1 MTDNRRLKA
10 GGPDMHFTIY
20 PWDLRSWRS
29 AFRVTGLPGIALFCL
44 LVGAMF
50 QVADATGGGA
60 GHSSAKAILL
70 VRTPA
75 IVIAFLLLLFRPR
88 IAKLRAFDLRFAYG
102 MFALMYLASVLWS
115 QQKVQTI
122 GKSGELLLAGMVFF
136 EATRD
141 SHPMVRVEGLR
152 RITLLV
158 MSTVGTLA
166 VLGFVARLPGF
177 VQHRAGLIS
186 STTAEA
192 PFLSGNGLGYVAS
205 ALLLVVL
212 AEWQAKR
219 LAGKAAFWQIV
230 FGLALFSVSA
240 SRTSF
245 GILLLTVLLVILKR
259 SKILATLATAG
270 VLLAGLLFWSGILTR
285 LQGHQ
290 NSSDFVTLSGR
301 TVVWTAAVRQ
311 FEQHPVLGVGGGIGG
326 KVVIAHIGNMYLE
339 EMSSLHN
346 GFLEVLTG
354 LGLVGFLL
362 GTYML
367 VATTLRAWGAWDA
380 YPEYAG
386 TYVLIIHV
394 WMTTIM
400 STGILGW
407 MGYEEALFLCILS
420 NIDLVAERARAFSRF
435 EVKPLRWPE
444 PCLVPRSEAVH

>member
-1 MTDNRRLKA
+1 MR
-10 GGPDMHFTIY
+10 FTIY
-20 PWDLRSWRS
+20 PWDLKSWRS

-44 LVGAMF
+44 LIGAMF
-50 QVADATGGGA
+50 QIADTTGGGA

-70 VRTPA
+70 IRTPA
-75 IVIAFLLLLFRPR
+75 IVIAFLVLLFRPKV
-88 IAKLRAFDLRFAYG
+88 AKMRAFDLRFAYG
-102 MFALMYLASVLWS
+102 LFALMYLASVLWS
-115 QQKVQTI
+115 EQKVQTI
-122 GKSGELLLAGMVFF
+122 GKAGELLLAGMVFF

-141 SHPMVRVEGLR
+141 THPIERVEGLR

-158 MSTVGTLA
+158 MSAVATAT
-166 VLGFVARLPGF
+166 VLGYIAGLPGF
-177 VQHRAGLIS
+177 VQHRPGLIS
-186 STTAEA
+186 STTAQA

-205 ALLLVVL
+205 AILLVVL

-219 LAGKAAFWQIV
+219 LAGKAAFWQLM
-230 FGLALFSVSA
+230 FGLALFSLSA

-245 GILLLTVLLVILKR
+245 GILLLSLLLVMFKR
-259 SKILATLATAG
+259 SKILATLAITG
-270 VLLAGLLFWSGILTR
+270 VVLAGFLFWSGILNR

-311 FEQHPVLGVGGGIGG
+311 FEQHPLLGVGGGIGG
-326 KVVIAHIGNMYLE
+326 KVVISHIGNTYLE

-346 GFLEVLTG
+346 GFLELLTG

-367 VATTLRAWGAWDA
+367 VGTTMRAWSTWDTH
-380 YPEYAG
+380 PEYAG

-394 WMTTIM
+394 WMTTTM

-435 EVKPLRWPE
+435 QVRPLRWSE
-444 PCLVPRSEAVH
+444 QALVPRGETAEAVGR

>member
-1 MTDNRRLKA
+1 MR
-10 GGPDMHFTIY
+10 FTIY
-20 PWDLRSWRS
+20 PWDLKSWRS

-44 LVGAMF
+44 LIGAMF
-50 QVADATGGGA
+50 QIADTTGGGA
-60 GHSSAKAILL
+60 GHSSQGAILL
-70 VRTPA
+70 IRTPA
-75 IVIAFLLLLFRPR
+75 IVIAFMLLLFRPR
-88 IAKLRAFDLRFAYG
+88 IATMRPFDLRFAYG
-102 MFALMYLASVLWS
+102 LFALMYLASVLWS
-115 QQKVQTI
+115 QEKVQTI

-141 SHPMVRVEGLR
+141 SHPIERVEGLR
-152 RITLLV
+152 RITLLA
-158 MSTVGTLA
+158 MSSVGFMA
-166 VLGFVARLPGF
+166 VLGYLARIPSF
-177 VQHRAGLIS
+177 VQHRPGLIS
-186 STTAEA
+186 STTAQA

-205 ALLLVVL
+205 ALILVVL

-219 LAGKAAFWQIV
+219 LAGKAAFWQIM
-230 FGLALFSVSA
+230 FGLGLFSLSA

-245 GILLLTVLLVILKR
+245 GILLLSSLLVMFKR
-259 SKILATLATAG
+259 SKILATLATTG
-270 VLLAGLLFWSGILTR
+270 VLLGGFLFWSGILNR

-311 FEQHPVLGVGGGIGG
+311 FEQHPLIGVGGGIGG
-326 KVVIAHIGNMYLE
+326 KVVIAHIGNRYLE

-354 LGLVGFLL
+354 LGLIGFLL
-362 GTYML
+362 GTYLL
-367 VATTLRAWGAWDA
+367 VATTLRAWTTWDLH
-380 YPEYAG
+380 PEYAG

-420 NIDLVAERARAFSRF
+420 NVDLVAERARAFSHVEMRP
-435 EVKPLRWPE
+435 VRWSEQAMVAP
-444 PCLVPRSEAVH
+444 SEAVN

>member
-1 MTDNRRLKA
+1 MR
-10 GGPDMHFTIY
+10 FTIY
-20 PWDLRSWRS
+20 PWDLKSWRS

-44 LVGAMF
+44 LIGAMF
-50 QVADATGGGA
+50 QVADTSGGGA
-60 GHSSAKAILL
+60 GHSSAAAILL
-70 VRTPA
+70 IRTPA
-75 IVIAFLLLLFRPR
+75 IVLAFLLLLFRPR
-88 IAKLRAFDLRFAYG
+88 IASMRLFDIRFAYG
-102 MFALMYLASVLWS
+102 LFALMYFASVMWS
-115 QQKVQTI
+115 QQPVQTI

-136 EATRD
+136 EATRENNAIE
-141 SHPMVRVEGLR
+141 RVEGLR

-158 MSTVGTLA
+158 MSAIGTA
-166 VLGFVARLPGF
+166 TVLGFLVRLPGF
-177 VQHRAGLIS
+177 VQHRPGLIS
-186 STTAEA
+186 STTAQA

-219 LAGKAAFWQIV
+219 LVGKAAFWQV
-230 FGLALFSVSA
+230 LFGLALFSVSA

-245 GILLLTVLLVILKR
+245 GILLLTILLVLFKR
-259 SKILATLATAG
+259 SKLLATLAMTG
-270 VLLAGLLFWSGILTR
+270 VLLAGFLFWSGILSR

-311 FEQHPVLGVGGGIGG
+311 FEQHPIIGVGGGIGG

-367 VATTLRAWGAWDA
+367 VATTLRAWTAWDTQ
-380 YPEYAG
+380 PQYAG

-420 NIDLVAERARAFSRF
+420 NIDLVAEKTRALSC
-435 EVKPLRWPE
+435 VQLKPLRWSREALIPH
-444 PCLVPRSEAVH
+444 SEAAN

>member
-1 MTDNRRLKA
+1 MR
-10 GGPDMHFTIY
+10 FTIY
-20 PWDLRSWRS
+20 PWDLASWRS
-29 AFRVTGLPGIALFCL
+29 AFRVTGLPGIALFFL
-44 LVGAMF
+44 LIGAMF
-50 QVADATGGGA
+50 QVADTTGGGA
-60 GHSSAKAILL
+60 GHSSASAILL
-70 VRTPA
+70 IRTPA
-75 IVIAFLLLLFRPR
+75 ILIAFLLLLFRPR
-88 IAKLRAFDLRFAYG
+88 IAPMRAFDLRFAYG
-102 MFALMYLASVLWS
+102 LFALMYFASVAWS
-115 QQKVQTI
+115 QQPVQTI

-136 EATRD
+136 EATREKNAIE
-141 SHPMVRVEGLR
+141 RVEGLR

-158 MSTVGTLA
+158 MSGVGTAA

-177 VQHRAGLIS
+177 VQHRPGLIS
-186 STTAEA
+186 STTAQA

-212 AEWQAKR
+212 AEWQARR
-219 LAGKAAFWQIV
+219 LAGKVALWQIV
-230 FGLALFSVSA
+230 FGLVLFSVSA

-245 GILLLTVLLVILKR
+245 GILLITILLVVFKR
-259 SKILATLATAG
+259 SKILASLAITG
-270 VLLAGLLFWSGILTR
+270 LLLAGFLFWSGILTR

-311 FEQHPVLGVGGGIGG
+311 FEQHPILGVGGGIGG
-326 KVVIAHIGNMYLE
+326 KVVISHIGNRYLE

-354 LGLVGFLL
+354 LGLLGFAL

-367 VATTLRAWGAWDA
+367 AATSWRAWNAWDQ
-380 YPEYAG
+380 YPEHAG

-394 WMTTIM
+394 WMTSTM

-420 NIDLVAERARAFSRF
+420 NIDLVAERARAFSCF
-435 EVKPLRWPE
+435 TLTPVRWTQRA
-444 PCLVPRSEAVH
+444 LVPRGETLN